1 MEKKFKMLR
10 VVGTIYKVLAWIVL
24 VIGVLSALG
33 VLGAG
38 IWGQARLARPPG
50 MPPRAL
56 LPGWVGVAG
65 GIMGALGIALMALFY
80 FLFLY
85 AFGEAIYLA
94 LAIEEN
100 TREMALY
107 LRPKEGEGEG

>member
-1 MEKKFKMLR
+1 MEEKFKMLR

-38 IWGQARLARPPG
+38 IWGQARLIRPLG

-56 LPGWVGVAG
+56 LPRWVGSREESW
-65 GIMGALGIALMALFY
+65 ALWGS
-80 FLFLY
+80 
-85 AFGEAIYLA
+85 
-94 LAIEEN
+94 
-100 TREMALY
+100 R
-107 LRPKEGEGEG
+107 